1 LPFGSSIALAVG
13 VEHATD
19 LTGEQAAAAFDYIG
33 QTTSGDER
41 SSSKSDQIRACWL
54 TKRTAFGDHSLT
66 ISAVV
71 KNDRRVGLLLPPD
84 LVTAAYR
91 FSLGGRMRKPEA
103 FLSLAASCALLLG
116 ACSSDSQPNNSLI
129 GNPDGGAPTTQTD
142 SAVVAASDAGLAPST
157 PVDAGQVVAPKDAGT
172 VTVTDSAVASDGSSG
187 DGGGD
192 GAVSSNDPEFDS
204 CLAQIKPLCV
214 AKEMNT
220 AALMEVPCKSLQ
232 TLALPLTN
240 GMTLPPATLQAGPY
254 AGKIDWNE
262 GAGTP
267 FVTMKNLT
275 SDVAEFGCLN
285 GGIEIFAEPKATT
298 DELKNTRDLDYTLFT
313 VFRPACMKKGEKYPV
328 ITWANG
334 TCGLIHG
341 YSALLSTVA
350 SHGFVIIASNS
361 TWTNTA
367 PTDTVQL
374 KALDYAKALN
384 EDSKSPLYQRLDLEH
399 IGAEGHSQ
407 GAAAT
412 KVADIDPRI
421 DAVIFWN
428 SQVSN
433 NKPHL
438 NVSAERDTTARTPAD
453 MMASAQGATKPG
465 AWIYF
470 HKIPETGGNAT
481 GHLTLMEQPE
491 RVVDMAIAWWK
502 WQLKGDEEAKKMF
515 VGDSCG
521 LCTKKDEYEFGH
533 NMLMK

>member
-1 LPFGSSIALAVG
+1 
-13 VEHATD
+13 
-19 LTGEQAAAAFDYIG
+19 
-33 QTTSGDER
+33 
-41 SSSKSDQIRACWL
+41 
-54 TKRTAFGDHSLT
+54 
-66 ISAVV
+66 
-71 KNDRRVGLLLPPD
+71 
-84 LVTAAYR
+84 
-91 FSLGGRMRKPEA
+91 MRKPDA
-103 FLSLAASCALLLG
+103 FLSLAAGCALMVG
-116 ACSSDSQPNNSLI
+116 ACSSDSQPNPSLPI
-129 GNPDGGAPTTQTD
+129 GFPDAAVPTMQTD
-142 SAVVAASDAGLAPST
+142 SAVIATPDAAQPAPST
-157 PVDAGQVVAPKDAGT
+157 PEAGQVVTPSEAGT
-172 VTVTDSAVASDGSSG
+172 GTVTDSAVANDGSSG

-204 CLAQIKPLCV
+204 CLAQVQPLCV

-220 AALMEVPCKSLQ
+220 AEKMEVPCKALQ
-232 TLALPLTN
+232 NIALPLTN
-240 GMTLPPATLQAGPY
+240 GMSLGPVTIQAGPY

-267 FVTMKNLT
+267 HVTMKNLT
-275 SDVAEFGCLN
+275 SDVSEFGCLN
-285 GGIEIFAEPKATT
+285 GGIEVFAEPTAVT
-298 DELKNTRDLDYTLFT
+298 DELKNTRNLDYTLFT
-313 VFRPACMKKGEKYPV
+313 IFRPACMKKGEKYPV

-367 PTDTVQL
+367 PTNTVQL
-374 KALDYAKALN
+374 KALDYAKTLN
-384 EDSKSPLYQRLDLEH
+384 EDPKSPLYQRLDLEH

-412 KVADIDPRI
+412 KVADSDPRI

-438 NVSAERDTTARTPAD
+438 NVSGERDTTERTPAD

-465 AWIYF
+465 AWIFY
-470 HKIPETGGNAT
+470 HKIPQTGGNAT

-515 VGDSCG
+515 VGDDCG
-521 LCTKKDEYEFGH
+521 LCKNKEDYEYGH
-533 NMLMK
+533 NSLLK